1 MGEEAALGGK
11 RVLVLG
17 GETALGRALTI
28 GLATAGADIVIA
40 SLRNNTDTEFSIN
53 SALNELW
60 AMQRQG
66 LALAIDATDDA
77 QVRAAVARAEREL
90 GRLDGA
96 AVVANDDIAPNVLH
110 RALSER
116 PVLVFSEDAEA
127 EESLADALGSFS

>member
-28 GLATAGADIVIA
+28 GLAAAGADIVIA
-40 SLRNNTDTEFSIN
+40 SLKNNTDAKFAIN

-60 AMQRQG
+60 AMQRHG

-77 QVRAAVARAEREL
+77 QVREAVARAEREL

-96 AVVANDDIAPNVLH
+96 AVVANDDIAPNALH
-110 RALSER
+110 RALNER
-116 PVLVFSEDAEA
+116 PVLVFSEDGEA
-127 EESLADALGSFS
+127 DEALADALGSFG